1 MISKKEILIALG
13 VTVGGLINPLLG
25 GIFGG
30 TALIMLALE
39 FKAKSRKNLGSI
51 KGFKENL

>member
-30 TALIMLALE
+30 TALIVLALE
-39 FKAKSRKNLGSI
+39 FRAKNRKSLGELKS
-51 KGFKENL
+51 FKENL

>member
-39 FKAKSRKNLGSI
+39 FKAKSRKSLSNMKS
-51 KGFKENL
+51 FKENL